1 MTRRRSTDPRPA
13 RIEAITDFIIPLDP
27 LKSLT
32 TSSDSHHSIQTK
44 LLPQVVQI
52 SGIISAYTP
61 EELDEKALWAFMF
74 ARERFT
80 TQRKVQEVEELVSL
94 WRAGGRGLQL
104 PGGYTDIV

>member
-1 MTRRRSTDPRPA
+1 
-13 RIEAITDFIIPLDP
+13 LDP
-27 LKSLT
+27 LKSLKT
-32 TSSDSHHSIQTK
+32 VTDRHQAIQAT
-44 LLPQVVQI
+44 LLPQLVQI

-80 TQRKVQEVEELVSL
+80 TQRKLKEVTELVRL

-104 PGGYTDIV
+104 PGGYHHGV

>member
-1 MTRRRSTDPRPA
+1 MARRGVTDTRPA
-13 RIEAITDFIIPLDP
+13 RTEAISEFIIPLDP

-32 TSSDSHHSIQTK
+32 TSSDPHHSIQTN

-104 PGGYTDIV
+104 PGGYTDVV